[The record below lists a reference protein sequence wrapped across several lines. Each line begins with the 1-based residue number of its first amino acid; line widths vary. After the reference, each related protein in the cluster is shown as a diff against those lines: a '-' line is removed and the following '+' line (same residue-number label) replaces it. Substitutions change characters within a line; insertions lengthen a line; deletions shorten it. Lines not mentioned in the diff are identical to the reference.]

1 MPSGN
6 VGTGEGAAAGRA
18 GRNAG
23 VLLAAGMSRRV
34 GQLKQMLDWSGRSI
48 LCHVAGML
56 LDAGLQPV
64 VVVLGHQRDRLAA
77 ELRGVDVHIVENPDY
92 ETGMFGSVRCGLAAL
107 SKDVTRC
114 VVALVD
120 LPGVD
125 SDVVRQLVGAHEGRD
140 AAVTIPRYAGRTGH
154 PVVLDRDVI
163 DAALAAD
170 PTGTLRDVLAGF
182 ADRTVYVD
190 VDTDRVVRDI
200 DTLHDYEQQR
210 PR

>member
-1 MPSGN
+1 
-6 VGTGEGAAAGRA
+6 
-18 GRNAG
+18 
-23 VLLAAGMSRRV
+23 MSRRV

-48 LCHVAGML
+48 LCHVAGTL

-64 VVVLGHQRDRLAA
+64 IVVLGHQRDRLAA

-92 ETGMFGSVRCGLAAL
+92 ETGMFGSARCGLAAL
-107 SKDVTRC
+107 PKDVMRC

-125 SDVVRQLVGAHEGRD
+125 CDVVRRVVGAHQDRD
-140 AAVTIPRYAGRTGH
+140 AAVTIPRHAGRTGH
-154 PVVLDRDVI
+154 PVVLGRDVI
-163 DAALAAD
+163 DVALAAA
-170 PTGTLRDVLAGF
+170 PSVTLRDVLARF

-190 VDTDRVVRDI
+190 VDTDSVVRDI